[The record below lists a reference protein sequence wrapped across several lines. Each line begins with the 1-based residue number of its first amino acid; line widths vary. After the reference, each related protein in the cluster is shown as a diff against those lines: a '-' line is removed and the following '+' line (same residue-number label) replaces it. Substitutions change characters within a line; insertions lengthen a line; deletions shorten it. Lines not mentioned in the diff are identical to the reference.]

1 MSKQRTESDVRQEQG
16 RSVEKTIEI
25 DAPVDAVWA
34 AISDAKELMRWFPPQ
49 ARSTPGL
56 GGSIWMCW
64 EGFYESDGRID
75 VWEPE
80 RHLRITGFP
89 QQLATDY
96 YLEGKGGT
104 TVLRVVTSGFGPEE
118 SWDEMVEGVR
128 CGWDFELRSLRHYLE
143 HHRGQDRIVAWARA
157 HYNDSHQ
164 DVWPRLV
171 GSGGWFAGPSETKIG
186 KRYDVTTATSDDLA
200 GTLLVW
206 DPPRQLVVTVE
217 KMNNALLR
225 VELFGEGDDATATI
239 WLSAYGVPAGDVASL
254 ERKWREYLKDCLS
267 A

>member
-1 MSKQRTESDVRQEQG
+1 MSTQRTETDARQAQD
-16 RSVEKTIEI
+16 RSVEQVIEI

-34 AISDAKELMRWFPPQ
+34 AITDATELMRWFPPK
-49 ARSTPGL
+49 ARATPGL
-56 GGSIWMCW
+56 GGSIWMSW
-64 EGFYESDGRID
+64 EGYYESDARID

-96 YLEGKGGT
+96 YLEGRGGS

-143 HHRGQDRIVAWARA
+143 HHRGQDRVVAWTRV
-157 HYNDSHQ
+157 HYDDNHE
-164 DVWPRLV
+164 DVWPRLT
-171 GSGGWFAGPSETKIG
+171 GSGGWLGGPSDPQLG
-186 KRYDVTTATSDDLA
+186 NQYSVTTATGDELA

-206 DPPRQLVVTVE
+206 DPPRQFAGTVDE
-217 KMNNALLR
+217 MNNALIR
-225 VELFGEGDDATATI
+225 VELFGEGEARMATI
-239 WLSAYGVPAGDVASL
+239 WLSTYGVPAEEVTSL
-254 ERKWREYLKDCLS
+254 ERKWREYLEEHLS